1 MPQSH
6 TFDRNTTFDAPISQ
20 YYFWISHFYYFWCPN
35 LTILL
40 LNLTLLIAILLLMPQ
55 SHFWSQYYIWC
66 PNVTLLILHLM
77 PQCHTFDQYYI
88 WCPNVT
94 LLILHLMPQSHTFDR
109 GVLHGTGEGLLW
121 ATKACNANHVIITPW
136 QRGGRSS
143 RPLFSSHLPDTF
155 SLPWSL
161 SLWIKNWPPQ
171 T

>member
-77 PQCHTFDQYYI
+77 PQ
-88 WCPNVT
+88 
-94 LLILHLMPQSHTFDR
+94 SHTFDR

-121 ATKACNANHVIITPW
+121 AKKACNANHVIITPW